1 MSYVYDR
8 NSLRLCEWRRQGIY
22 IPWQMNKCSS
32 GKEQKAATDHRQ
44 GVVCLCVCMC
54 KLTRAYMCRGVYL
67 CTLICIH
74 NSMCSQLLC
83 KEGTVIIFS
92 KTQNW
97 TIWLHQ
103 WVELTH
109 DLSLSDSYS
118 SVHYMI
124 FLPLV
129 CHFPKFLSESVS
141 ATLPTKR
148 NNPNCWTDF
157 LPRHVSSRHCQ
168 FCCLVKFH

>member
-1 MSYVYDR
+1 MSTIEIHWGSVSKGGKACIFLDKWTSAAHKR
-8 NSLRLCEWRRQGIY
+8 NRRQLLTT
-22 IPWQMNKCSS
+22 
-32 GKEQKAATDHRQ
+32 GK
-44 GVVCLCVCMC
+44 VIVCLCVCIC
-54 KLTRAYMCRGVYL
+54 KLTWAYMCMGVYL

-103 WVELTH
+103 WVELAH

-141 ATLPTKR
+141 STLPTNR

-157 LPRHVSSRHCQ
+157 LPRHVSNRHCQ
-168 FCCLVKFH
+168 FCCLVKSH

>member
-1 MSYVYDR
+1 MSTIEIHWGSVSKGGKAYIFLDKWTSAAHKR
-8 NSLRLCEWRRQGIY
+8 NRRQLLTT
-22 IPWQMNKCSS
+22 
-32 GKEQKAATDHRQ
+32 GK
-44 GVVCLCVCMC
+44 VIVCLCVCMC
-54 KLTRAYMCRGVYL
+54 KLTWAYMCMGVYL

-103 WVELTH
+103 WVELAH

-141 ATLPTKR
+141 STLPTNR

-157 LPRHVSSRHCQ
+157 LPRHVSNRHCQ
-168 FCCLVKFH
+168 FCCLVKSH

>member
-1 MSYVYDR
+1 MSTIEIHWGSVSKGGKAYIFLDKWTSAAHKR
-8 NSLRLCEWRRQGIY
+8 NRRQLLTT
-22 IPWQMNKCSS
+22 
-32 GKEQKAATDHRQ
+32 GK
-44 GVVCLCVCMC
+44 VIVCLCVCMC
-54 KLTRAYMCRGVYL
+54 KLTWAYMCMGVYL

-103 WVELTH
+103 WVELAH

-141 ATLPTKR
+141 STLPTNR

-157 LPRHVSSRHCQ
+157 LPRHVSNRH
-168 FCCLVKFH
+168 CLVKSH

>member
-1 MSYVYDR
+1 MSMIEIHWGSVSKGGKAYIFLDKWTSAAHKR
-8 NSLRLCEWRRQGIY
+8 NRRQLLTT
-22 IPWQMNKCSS
+22 
-32 GKEQKAATDHRQ
+32 GK
-44 GVVCLCVCMC
+44 VIVCLCVCMC
-54 KLTRAYMCRGVYL
+54 KLTWAYMCMGVYL

-74 NSMCSQLLC
+74 NCMCSQLLC

-103 WVELTH
+103 WVELAH

-141 ATLPTKR
+141 STLPTNR

-157 LPRHVSSRHCQ
+157 LPRHVSNRHCQ
-168 FCCLVKFH
+168 FCCLVKSH